1 MIDYNQ
7 QFYNQLIR
15 KKLDKSFLTVGWGS
29 KKTQKIRFE
38 NIYKYFDKNNFS
50 VLDVGCGLGDFYLF
64 LKKKKNKFRYTGI
77 DINETFI
84 KKCKRKYK
92 NVNFIN
98 SHFLRYKIKTK
109 PDYIIISGALNLP
122 MDNYLILLKKIILK
136 MHKNSKEKSIF
147 NLLSSS
153 SKKIYQFNAY
163 TNIGK
168 LSEYIDTIAK
178 HYLIDKTYLSH
189 DISVIIH
196 SK

>member
-1 MIDYNQ
+1 MSNKPIIV
-7 QFYNQLIR
+7 FEGIEGSGKSHHIR
-15 KKLDKSFLTVGWGS
+15 KVS
-29 KKTQKIRFE
+29 
-38 NIYKYFDKNNFS
+38 N
-50 VLDVGCGLGDFYLF
+50 F
-64 LKKKKNKFRYTGI
+64 LKKKRIKFRYTGI

-84 KKCKRKYK
+84 NKCKAKYK

-98 SHFLRYKIKTK
+98 SHFLKYKIKTK

-122 MDNYLILLKKIILK
+122 MDNYSILLKKIISK

-178 HYLIDKTYLSH
+178 YYLIDKSYLSH

-196 SK
+196 QKWKTIWLFIYGPMLKNQ